1 MAGYRDPK
9 SWGYMTPGAASG
21 ASRLDAPGGG
31 SYARDGA
38 PAALRCP
45 GPLDP
50 MAGDARD
57 RSFPRV
63 GDYAVEPET
72 GTELFQGE
80 RREALPA
87 GPLHSRQHA
96 QVAAVVRAY
105 AAPGFGADADLLTR
119 QSEDDNF
126 ASDACIRRDG
136 VDPATGDRFLEELA
150 FEIKST
156 QSEQDLRTR
165 ARVMSRRGVRRVFAI
180 PVRGDAT
187 GSRLEAGP
195 VREWLPGEDTW
206 RVLGRDEVIEDPCL
220 YRPLPARALLEAAEA
235 DRAVARAYLDKH
247 IDVLEEYGAERH
259 QEGQREALLMIL
271 ESRGIRLDAG
281 ARERIAA
288 CVDAAEMQRWLARAM
303 RVSSA
308 GDLFAGE

>member
-1 MAGYRDPK
+1 MTGYRDPK
-9 SWGYMTPGAASG
+9 SWGYRTPGGASG

-38 PAALRCP
+38 SGALRCP
-45 GPLDP
+45 GASDP

-57 RSFPRV
+57 RNHPRV

-72 GTELFQGE
+72 GTELLQGE

-105 AAPGFGADADLLTR
+105 AAPGYGADADLLTR

-165 ARVMSRRGVRRVFAI
+165 AQVMTRRGVRRVFAI

-195 VREWLPGEDTW
+195 VREWLAGEDTW
-206 RVLGRDEVIEDPCL
+206 RVLSRDEAIDDPCL
-220 YRPLPARALLEAAEA
+220 YRPLPVRALLEAVEA

-247 IDVLEEYGAERH
+247 LDVLEEYGAER
-259 QEGQREALLMIL
+259 QRDGQREALLMIL
-271 ESRGIRLDAG
+271 ESRGILLDAV

-288 CVDAAEMQRWLARAM
+288 CADAAEMQRWLARAM
-303 RVSSA
+303 RVGSA
-308 GDLFAGE
+308 GELFASD